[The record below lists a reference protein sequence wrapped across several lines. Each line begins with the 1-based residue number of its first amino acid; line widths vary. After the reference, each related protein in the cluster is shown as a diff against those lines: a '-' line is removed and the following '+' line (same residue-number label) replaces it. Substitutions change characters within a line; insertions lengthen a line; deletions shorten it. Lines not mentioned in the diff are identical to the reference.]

1 MPEEVDVH
9 ALQQATVWDSDDR
22 KLGVVG
28 QVHQDPVTGTITWIT
43 VGLGLADSREK
54 FVPVAGARID
64 KHDVFVAYSQDTI
77 KDSPSP
83 AASEGLTPQEDA
95 ELRRYYG
102 TEF

>member
-1 MPEEVDVH
+1 MPEQVDVH
-9 ALQQATVWDSDDR
+9 ALQQATVWDNADR

-54 FVPVAGARID
+54 FVPINGARIE
-64 KHDVFVAYSQDTI
+64 KHDVFVAYSHDTI

-83 AASEGLTPQEDA
+83 AASDGLTPEEEA

-102 TEF
+102 TER